1 MEAGHYTHTP
11 PWRDVDDSGRGAGF
25 DGWSGVGGKLRVG
38 VMWEDGVVRPVK
50 PTRRTLQTMEDK
62 LRRLS
67 GVELVDFAPESVPE
81 IWKITAQLYYI
92 DGGRKLRE
100 AFGEEPMYPLTKW
113 IVSQARELST
123 EEVTELVNRRNAL
136 RQRYSAL
143 FQSLHL
149 DVILCPAS
157 PAPALPFHT
166 SKYWSYTSLFNFL
179 DWPGV
184 VFPTGVQVTLDDQDA
199 DYEPRNEDEQHVYS
213 TYSPETC
220 IDAPIGL
227 QLAAP
232 RWHDER
238 LMAASRI
245 IDIEDIIELLE
256 LQDLADSMTGFP
268 GFGLSM
274 QARKRV
280 TIGVEL
286 AAKHDLLLF
295 VDEPTSGLDGQSVYN
310 IVRLVRKL
318 TAGQK
323 ILCKIHQP
331 NALLFQSLDRLLLLQ
346 RDGECVYFDDIG
358 PDQAKA
364 VVEASSKLGRVWL
377 TTIPFQPSLR
387 VTDFEIAAALQLGTL
402 AGAKHIIGQD
412 LSSIPGTRVR
422 LEPLGHQTSRRN
434 DIQVL
439 TLLGSQATGLANAEY
454 DLTVVSLASKE
465 SRATSLP
472 EQDQNPSRLVNKYLD
487 CVADH
492 KVRHRPTSNLP
503 FHPIVL
509 SLGGMMNGSTTT
521 VFASWKQVM
530 IRGTYNLML
539 KRLSLCL
546 LQARVRSFEL

>member
-1 MEAGHYTHTP
+1 MHLEMTNFYGVTKCPYNTNLTAGGSSGGEGALIGARGSILGITTDGGGSTRGPAANNGLWGFKPSSKRLPRGGIIAVTTVSRIAGCIGPAAHSLRDLELFTRVVLASEPWKRDITLTP
-11 PWRDVDDSGRGAGF
+11 LPWRDVDDSGRGAGF

-149 DVILCPAS
+149 DVIMCPAS

-245 IDIEDIIELLE
+245 ID
-256 LQDLADSMTGFP
+256 
-268 GFGLSM
+268 
-274 QARKRV
+274 
-280 TIGVEL
+280 
-286 AAKHDLLLF
+286 
-295 VDEPTSGLDGQSVYN
+295 SV
-310 IVRLVRKL
+310 
-318 TAGQK
+318 
-323 ILCKIHQP
+323 
-331 NALLFQSLDRLLLLQ
+331 
-346 RDGECVYFDDIG
+346 
-358 PDQAKA
+358 
-364 VVEASSKLGRVWL
+364 
-377 TTIPFQPSLR
+377 
-387 VTDFEIAAALQLGTL
+387 
-402 AGAKHIIGQD
+402 
-412 LSSIPGTRVR
+412 
-422 LEPLGHQTSRRN
+422 
-434 DIQVL
+434 
-439 TLLGSQATGLANAEY
+439 
-454 DLTVVSLASKE
+454 
-465 SRATSLP
+465 LP
-472 EQDQNPSRLVNKYLD
+472 
-487 CVADH
+487 
-492 KVRHRPTSNLP
+492 
-503 FHPIVL
+503 
-509 SLGGMMNGSTTT
+509 
-521 VFASWKQVM
+521 
-530 IRGTYNLML
+530 
-539 KRLSLCL
+539 
-546 LQARVRSFEL
+546 LQAN